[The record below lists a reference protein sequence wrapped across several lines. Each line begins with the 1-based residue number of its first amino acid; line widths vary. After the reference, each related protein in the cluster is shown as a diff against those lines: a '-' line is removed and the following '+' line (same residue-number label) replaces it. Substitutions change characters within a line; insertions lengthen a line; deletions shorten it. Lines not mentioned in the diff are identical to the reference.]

1 MTVVSS
7 PGSPRPQSERSQPEI
22 DTIIVGA
29 GFAGLGMGI
38 QLARRQATSFVILE
52 RATTIG
58 GSWRDNTYPGVACDI
73 PSHLYSFSF
82 RPNAKWSKFFA
93 DGSEIQQYLHDSVLA
108 EGLRPHLRLRTEV
121 ISMRWDE
128 SSDRWSIITNRG
140 EYRSKVLI
148 IAAGRLST
156 PKIPDI
162 QGLET
167 FKGPIFHTAR
177 WNNAA
182 ELQDKRIGVVGT
194 GASAVQLIPQ
204 ISKLAK
210 QLVIFQR
217 SAPYVVPRNN
227 YLYAEYEQ
235 RVFERDPASMQAL
248 RSRLFWKAELG
259 FAERVGEPVFVDK
272 LRDRALLHLTNQVQD
287 PKLRESLTPGYEIGC
302 KRILL
307 SDDFYP
313 AVVSPGV
320 TVEPTALQRVDAGV
334 AIGRGG
340 REYELD
346 ALVLATGF
354 HTTEPPFA
362 GSVFG
367 RDGLRL
373 GDHWSRGMTSYAS
386 TMVHGFPNMFVING
400 PNASLGHNS
409 AIYMIETQIE
419 FILHTLGDGPI
430 ADKFVLEVSRNAED
444 AYTQDVDRA
453 SASTVWINGG
463 CESWYVDARSH
474 RLTLLWPDFAHSF
487 RERMTTSLRSQNQP
501 FLDTPAPAA
510 HNGWTLK

>member
-1 MTVVSS
+1 MTVSRHPESHDV
-7 PGSPRPQSERSQPEI
+7 QSEPSQTEL

-38 QLARRQATSFVILE
+38 QLARRQRTSFVILE
-52 RATTIG
+52 RATNVG

-93 DGSEIQQYLHDSVLA
+93 DGSEIQQYLHDAVLA
-108 EGLRPHLRLRTEV
+108 EGLSPHLRLGTEV
-121 ISMRWDE
+121 IAMHWDE
-128 SSDRWSIITNRG
+128 SSDRWSVVTNRG

-148 IAAGRLST
+148 IAAGRLSA

-167 FKGPIFHTAR
+167 FKGLIFHTAR
-177 WNNAA
+177 WDSLAD
-182 ELQDKRIGVVGT
+182 LQDKRIGVVGT

-204 ISKLAK
+204 ISRIAK
-210 QLVIFQR
+210 KLVIFQR

-227 YLYAEYEQ
+227 HHYADFEQ
-235 RVFERDPASMQAL
+235 HVFERDPATMQRL

-259 FAERVGEPVFVDK
+259 FAERVGEPGFVDK
-272 LRDRALLHLTNQVQD
+272 LRDRALLHLAKQVQD

-302 KRILL
+302 KRVLL

-313 AVVSPGV
+313 ALVSPGV

-334 AIGRGG
+334 AIGREGNK
-340 REYELD
+340 YELD
-346 ALVLATGF
+346 VLVLATGF

-367 RDGLRL
+367 RNGLRL
-373 GDHWSRGMTSYAS
+373 ADHWSLGMTSYAS

-419 FILHTLGDGPI
+419 FILRTLGDGPI
-430 ADKFVLEVSRNAED
+430 DNKFVLEVSRDAED
-444 AYTQDVDRA
+444 AYTEDVDHE

-487 RERMTTSLRSQNQP
+487 RERMAKSQPSQNQS
-501 FLDTPAPAA
+501 FLETPT
-510 HNGWTLK
+510 H

>member
-7 PGSPRPQSERSQPEI
+7 LGSHHLQSEPSQTEL

-38 QLARRQATSFVILE
+38 QLARRQSTSFVILE
-52 RATTIG
+52 RASNIG

-108 EGLRPHLRLRTEV
+108 EGLTPHLRLETEV
-121 ISMRWDE
+121 IAMHWDE
-128 SSDRWSIITNRG
+128 RSERWSIITDRG

-148 IAAGRLST
+148 IAAGRLSA

-167 FKGPIFHTAR
+167 FTGPIFHTAR
-177 WNNAA
+177 WDHLA

-194 GASAVQLIPQ
+194 GASAVQLIPE
-204 ISKLAK
+204 ISRLAK
-210 QLVIFQR
+210 RLVIFQR

-227 YLYAEYEQ
+227 RHYPDFEQ
-235 RVFERDPASMQAL
+235 RVFERDPVSIQRL
-248 RSRLFWKAELG
+248 RSRLFWKAEIG
-259 FAERVGEPVFVDK
+259 FAERVGEPGFVDK
-272 LRDRALLHLTNQVQD
+272 LRNRALQHLAKQVQD
-287 PKLRESLTPGYEIGC
+287 PQLRESLTPDYEIGC
-302 KRILL
+302 KRVLL

-313 AVVSPGV
+313 ALASPGV
-320 TVEPTALQRVDAGV
+320 TVEPTALQRVDGEV
-334 AIGRGG
+334 AIGARGKQ
-340 REYELD
+340 YELD

-354 HTTEPPFA
+354 QAAEPPFA
-362 GSVFG
+362 HSVFG

-373 GDHWSRGMTSYAS
+373 ADHWSRGMTSYAS

-419 FILHTLGDGPI
+419 FILRALGNGLIPDE
-430 ADKFVLEVSRNAED
+430 FVLEVTRDAED
-444 AYTQDVDRA
+444 AYTEDIDSA

-487 RERMTTSLRSQNQP
+487 RERIARSQVSQNQSS
-501 FLDTPAPAA
+501 LDAVI
-510 HNGWTLK
+510 H